1 MTRKMLVVVACL
13 LAVVLV
19 DSSFAVTRYV
29 SPSGGNTPPYTSWG
43 TAARRI
49 HDAVSAAVNGDV
61 VLVTNGTYGLN
72 ADIMINPQI
81 TVRSVNGPASTIVDG
96 SNTVRC
102 FTLNNYNITLN
113 GFTLRNGFSGV
124 GGGGVRMTYG
134 GTLRNCIIR
143 NNRASDGGG
152 IYTGSATCMIASC
165 TIEGNYASGG
175 GGGLYLGPYVW
186 VYDCAII
193 DNRANNTG
201 GGLWAQDL
209 SRVTRCLIRGNAAT
223 NHGAGGVFFNR
234 QNNQLEDCLV
244 VSNWAK
250 EYAGGLYAWSSTV
263 VNCTFSY
270 NHAGSAGGVYL
281 DYGCRITNSIIY
293 FNTASGSTSNMDV
306 NGSNFGH
313 RVCTTPAFGVSP
325 VTANP
330 MFVNPAAGVFQLRFG
345 SPCVDAGVPTY
356 GSAVDLA
363 NAWRL
368 NDGNGDG
375 VDAQDIGCYEFI
387 PSRLVKDYNGD
398 GQTDLA
404 VYQGAGA
411 NWYIRTLPGSQIA
424 MGTNWGF
431 GGVTP
436 VHGDYNKDGV
446 TDLGVFSPT
455 YGTWYVRTVAGGIL
469 AMGTNWGFNGCV
481 SAPGDYDGDARTD
494 LALLHPASGNWY
506 IRTLAGGILAMGTN
520 WGFNGCTTVPGDYD
534 GDGLFD
540 LAVFYPA
547 TGQWYVRELTGETI
561 VVGEQWGFS
570 SCVAVPG
577 DYDGD
582 GIYDMAV
589 YDTNTG
595 NWYIDSLPAITPL
608 AFAVNWG
615 FSGCTPVSLDANGD
629 GKSDLAVYHAAS
641 GNWYVRTV
649 QGEVLALGANWGNST
664 MAAVKP

>member
-1 MTRKMLVVVACL
+1 MTRK
-13 LAVVLV
+13 VLV
-19 DSSFAVTRYV
+19 GLVCLCGVLADSSLAVTRYV

-49 HDAVSAAVNGDV
+49 HDAVNVAVDGDV

-72 ADIMINPQI
+72 ADIMVNPQI
-81 TVRSVNGPASTIVDG
+81 TIQSVNGPASTIVDG

-102 FTLNNYNITLN
+102 FTLNNYNITLK
-113 GFTLRNGFSGV
+113 GFTLKNGFSGV
-124 GGGGVRMTYG
+124 GGGGVRMAYG

-143 NNRASDGGG
+143 SNRADDGGG

-175 GGGLYLGPYVW
+175 GGGVYLGPYAW

-223 NHGAGGVFFNR
+223 NHGGGGVFFNR

-270 NHAGSAGGVYL
+270 NHAGSGGGVYL
-281 DYGCRITNSIIY
+281 DYGCRVTNSIIY
-293 FNTASGSTSNMDV
+293 FNTASGSSSNMNV
-306 NGSNFGH
+306 NGPNFGH
-313 RVCTTPAFGVSP
+313 CVCTTPAFGVSP

-330 MFVNPAAGVFQLRFG
+330 LFVNSAAGIYQLRAA
-345 SPCVDAGVPTY
+345 SPCIDAGVPTY
-356 GSAVDLA
+356 ISAVDLA
-363 NAWRL
+363 NAWRSH
-368 NDGNGDG
+368 DGNGDG
-375 VDAQDIGCYEFI
+375 LVHQDIGCYELV
-387 PSRLVKDYNGD
+387 PGRLVKDYNGD

-404 VYQGAGA
+404 VYQGLSG
-411 NWYIRTLPGSQIA
+411 NWYIRTLPGSTLA
-424 MGTNWGF
+424 FGTNWGF
-431 GGVTP
+431 SGVTTVP
-436 VHGDYNKDGV
+436 GDYNRDGV
-446 TDLGVFSPT
+446 SDMAVFSPAL
-455 YGTWYVRTVAGGIL
+455 GNWYIRTVAGAIL

-481 SAPGDYDGDARTD
+481 TAPGNYRRDTQTA
-494 LALLHPASGNWY
+494 LALFHPPTGNWY
-506 IRTLAGGILAMGTN
+506 IRTLGGEIVAMGTN
-520 WGFNGCTTVPGDYD
+520 WGFNTCATVPGDYD
-534 GDGLFD
+534 GDGVSD
-540 LAVFYPA
+540 LAVFHAA
-547 TGQWYVRELTGETI
+547 TGRWYIREVTGPTL
-561 VVGEQWGFS
+561 VVGDQWGFS

-582 GIYDMAV
+582 GISDMAV

-595 NWYIDSLPAITPL
+595 NWYIRSMTVASPV
-608 AFAVNWG
+608 AFALNWG
-615 FSGCTPVSLDANGD
+615 FSGCTPVSMDADGD
-629 GKSDLAVYHAAS
+629 GKSDLAVYHAIT
-641 GNWYVRTV
+641 GKWYIRSLR
-649 QGEVLALGANWGNST
+649 GEVLGLGVNWGNGT
-664 MAAVKP
+664 IDAVKP